1 VTARAAAST
10 RPAAAAPL
18 RLCWNRFASRAR
30 SSDEGVGFGMALLI
44 AMTPLITIQIVGL
57 DYKRR
62 LRKAEAAAIS
72 AIDDEVIDY
81 TDAANAQA
89 SQEDL

>member
-1 VTARAAAST
+1 MDA
-10 RPAAAAPL
+10 
-18 RLCWNRFASRAR
+18 
-30 SSDEGVGFGMALLI
+30 FGIVAMV